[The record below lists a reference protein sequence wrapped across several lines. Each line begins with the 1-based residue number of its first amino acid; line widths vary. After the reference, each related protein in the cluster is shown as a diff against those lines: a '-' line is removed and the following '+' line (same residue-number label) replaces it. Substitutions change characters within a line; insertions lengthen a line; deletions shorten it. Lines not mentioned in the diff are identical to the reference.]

1 MSSPTRAA
9 SAPCRAFTY
18 LMCLLSI
25 PAILNMLIELA
36 GRTFLSFASG
46 WMMRPLLSL
55 FFLMYPQTAFV
66 ISGRD
71 ILFLPVIEARS
82 AESDFDA
89 KRPIPLA
96 RCLAAF
102 FLPDAMLALLLCW
115 PLARLPPGKRT
126 FLAFFFLR
134 FFFGF
139 LAFFFFFFFFVF
151 FAFFFFGAFLAAFFL
166 GDFFAAFLAAFLAG
180 FFFAATFVIATTSG
194 FLSIFFTGATT
205 ILVATMSAVKCCK

>member
-115 PLARLPPGKRT
+115 PLARLPPTKRT
-126 FLAFFFLR
+126 FLAFF
-134 FFFGF
+134 
-139 LAFFFFFFFFVF
+139 FFFFFFFFVF

-166 GDFFAAFLAAFLAG
+166 GDFFAFFAAFLAG
-180 FFFAATFVIATTSG
+180 FFFAATFVSAITSG
-194 FLSIFFTGATT
+194 FLIIFFTGATT
-205 ILVATMSAVKCCK
+205 ILVATMSAAENYASECELFP